1 MKPRGAKKTSL
12 KTSKP
17 RMRRVS
23 SSKAG
28 LHRQNDSLY
37 HRIAQRAYELY
48 EQRGRLDGY
57 EVDDWLQA
65 EREILGGEHKGG
77 D

>member
-1 MKPRGAKKTSL
+1 MKPRDSKKTSR

-23 SSKAG
+23 SSEAG
-28 LHRQNDSLY
+28 PHTQNNSLY

-48 EQRGRLDGY
+48 EQRGRQDGH
-57 EVDDWLQA
+57 EEDDWLQA
-65 EREILGGEHKGG
+65 EREILGGERKGG